1 MVRPSDRPNIAS
13 ENALRIVG
21 FVAPTALAAAAILAT
36 ACGSGTASPNSS
48 GAGGG
53 GGASAADFC
62 ALTQTAVTDQK
73 PTLKFDLSTTLA
85 DMQSQ
90 FGTYTKD
97 VDSMDGAA
105 PASIA
110 TPLHGYRA
118 NVDQTNAVTQ
128 AATKTADTVN
138 GFAAL
143 LQVVVGGKTVDAYT
157 QQNCGVTLNI
167 GSGEDLQNLLSPSP
181 SAAPT
186 P

>member
-1 MVRPSDRPNIAS
+1 
-13 ENALRIVG
+13 LRIVG

-36 ACGSGTASPNSS
+36 ACGSGTASPASS

-62 ALTQTAVTDQK
+62 ALTKTAVTYQK
-73 PTLKFDLSTTLA
+73 ATLKFDLSTTLT

-90 FGTYTKD
+90 FGTYARD
-97 VDSMDGAA
+97 VDSMDGAV

-110 TPLHGYRA
+110 TPMHGYRA
-118 NVDQTNAVTQ
+118 NVDHTNTVTQ
-128 AATKTADTVN
+128 AATTTSDTLN
-138 GFAAL
+138 GFASL

-157 QQNCGVTLNI
+157 QQNCGVTLNV
-167 GSGEDLQNLLSPSP
+167 GTAEDLQNLLGPSP
-181 SAAPT
+181 SASPT